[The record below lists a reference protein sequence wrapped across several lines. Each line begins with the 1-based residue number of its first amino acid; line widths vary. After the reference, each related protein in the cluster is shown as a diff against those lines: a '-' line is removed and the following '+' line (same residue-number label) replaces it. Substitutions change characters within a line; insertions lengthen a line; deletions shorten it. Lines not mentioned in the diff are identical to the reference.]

1 MYNLLIVDD
10 EPLILEGLYKM
21 VVRQFQG
28 KFIVYQADSAE
39 KALNIFRN
47 SRIDLLMT
55 DICMPETDGLRMAEI
70 VEREWPDCLTI
81 FLTGHSEFEYARR
94 AVRKR
99 VVAYVLK
106 LDGDQALC
114 AAIEKA
120 YERLEREYDEKSSL
134 LHMTESWKEAVPL
147 LKQECLR
154 YMVLPSGWDRD
165 AVNKLKHKMKA
176 ADVGFDL
183 DKSFLMALICLNPE
197 TDTDISARVQSIVTE
212 NLKGA
217 FEISMASVLKH
228 AILLL
233 AQAEDN
239 RPVRLKG
246 FLEIANSM
254 CERLDIQAPQIYLY
268 EEEIP
273 LQRLGAAFSV
283 LGWKRFELEGGGSVL
298 LCGGRTV
305 LSNYTW
311 RQEGPVMGAF
321 QVEKISDSLVYGKL
335 ADFRAALQEL
345 REKMDGDDP
354 ARDVTVYVTLA
365 SLLMQAVLNYL
376 PREKG
381 FLSHMEIG
389 KIANYAEHRNFH
401 EACCYLEGIA
411 ERYFAGREA
420 VHSDTDHYIVAK
432 VKAYVPQHL
441 GEDLSVARLGEAAG
455 LHPSYLSRIY
465 KKVTGQSLVSY
476 ITEQR
481 LAIARELLCDPT
493 VRMQTIAERSG
504 LATASYFTHFFKKH
518 MGLTPQEYRSRVTG
532 AGDTDHEREGNEND

>member
-1 MYNLLIVDD
+1 
-10 EPLILEGLYKM
+10 
-21 VVRQFQG
+21 
-28 KFIVYQADSAE
+28 
-39 KALNIFRN
+39 
-47 SRIDLLMT
+47 
-55 DICMPETDGLRMAEI
+55 
-70 VEREWPDCLTI
+70 
-81 FLTGHSEFEYARR
+81 
-94 AVRKR
+94 
-99 VVAYVLK
+99 
-106 LDGDQALC
+106 
-114 AAIEKA
+114 
-120 YERLEREYDEKSSL
+120 
-134 LHMTESWKEAVPL
+134 
-147 LKQECLR
+147 
-154 YMVLPSGWDRD
+154 
-165 AVNKLKHKMKA
+165 
-176 ADVGFDL
+176 
-183 DKSFLMALICLNPE
+183 
-197 TDTDISARVQSIVTE
+197 
-212 NLKGA
+212 
-217 FEISMASVLKH
+217 
-228 AILLL
+228 
-233 AQAEDN
+233 
-239 RPVRLKG
+239 
-246 FLEIANSM
+246 
-254 CERLDIQAPQIYLY
+254 
-268 EEEIP
+268 
-273 LQRLGAAFSV
+273 
-283 LGWKRFELEGGGSVL
+283 
-298 LCGGRTV
+298 
-305 LSNYTW
+305 
-311 RQEGPVMGAF
+311 MGAF